1 MNVAMHPTALG
12 GYINESQS
20 RALRNADANEKQ
32 RWRGGPGTIHRTNYT
47 SHLILDQSIDDDIQ
61 QRRRYLIPRDRSIGP
76 NYRKFSSQQSYRYI
90 LFSNN
95 SKERWSGN

>member
-20 RALRNADANEKQ
+20 RALRNADENEKQ

-61 QRRRYLIPRDRSIGP
+61 QR
-76 NYRKFSSQQSYRYI
+76 
-90 LFSNN
+90 
-95 SKERWSGN
+95 